1 MLGRVGRHA
10 AIFVGFLLVAIV
22 ATWPLVRHLDDA
34 FTGPPSGDTGV
45 YVWNVWVFSHE
56 LQQGRL
62 PFYTSAIFSGS
73 PDAAPANLSLHN
85 YTTASNVL
93 AWPLIPL
100 IGLVAAFNVV
110 FLFNIALSGYAG
122 YLLARDQHAPPGES
136 LIGGALFAL
145 APVLVAR
152 GFGHFSLVAAAP
164 LAIFAV
170 LLRRLGAT
178 GDLRYAV
185 ALGAVVAW
193 ATFSDAYYG
202 VFCLLMAGLTVLAQ
216 LVTVERAVDVPVV
229 RIVGLRRT
237 LDVLLVAIGGFTLAL
252 ALGGGGNVNVLGI
265 HVRAHTLYTPM
276 LLLTVL
282 ALARLA
288 ITRPLRLAL
297 RPRIAPMTLA
307 RAAVAAGVVMV
318 LLLAPVLYALG
329 DQVIS
334 GNADWS
340 SPLWRSS
347 PRGIDLL
354 GLVLPNP
361 THAWWGGPMQAR
373 LIAWQGTGDA
383 IPEAVGSL
391 SLVALAVMAWA
402 WWRCGWRPSRIR
414 LAVTLFFALLA
425 LGPFLHVAGVNTQL
439 PMPWSVLRYVP
450 ILGLVRSPGRFAVL
464 ASLGLAVLAAQA
476 LAHLGR
482 QYPDRRRRLLALVC
496 VLLAIELVPAP
507 RTLYSAGIP
516 AIYRTIARDPRP
528 EVRVLELPVGFRDG
542 TSSMGNFSA
551 RTQYFQ
557 TAHGKAIL
565 GGYLSRVSPRRRRDA
580 RRAPVLSAL
589 FTLSEGR
596 GLTAEQ
602 DLAARRRADEFLRRT
617 RLGYVVVD
625 ETRASSGL
633 IDFSID
639 VFGLTLVAREGPMAL
654 YVPRAPSPPDR

>member
-1 MLGRVGRHA
+1 
-10 AIFVGFLLVAIV
+10 
-22 ATWPLVRHLDDA
+22 
-34 FTGPPSGDTGV
+34 
-45 YVWNVWVFSHE
+45 
-56 LQQGRL
+56 
-62 PFYTSAIFSGS
+62 
-73 PDAAPANLSLHN
+73 
-85 YTTASNVL
+85 
-93 AWPLIPL
+93 
-100 IGLVAAFNVV
+100 
-110 FLFNIALSGYAG
+110 
-122 YLLARDQHAPPGES
+122 
-136 LIGGALFAL
+136 
-145 APVLVAR
+145 
-152 GFGHFSLVAAAP
+152 
-164 LAIFAV
+164 
-170 LLRRLGAT
+170 
-178 GDLRYAV
+178 
-185 ALGAVVAW
+185 
-193 ATFSDAYYG
+193 
-202 VFCLLMAGLTVLAQ
+202 MAGLTVLAQ
-216 LVTVERAVDVPVV
+216 LVTVERAVYVPVV